1 MFVKLSVTVSP
12 SAWKLNTQ
20 NIFIFLPKFEARKT
34 RLQNCFYTLMMAQRS
49 SLVNITVKGM
59 LFLLLLVH
67 QGRIGLALAAGSS
80 EELADGQKE
89 VS

>member
-1 MFVKLSVTVSP
+1 M
-12 SAWKLNTQ
+12 
-20 NIFIFLPKFEARKT
+20 
-34 RLQNCFYTLMMAQRS
+34 
-49 SLVNITVKGM
+49 NITVKGM